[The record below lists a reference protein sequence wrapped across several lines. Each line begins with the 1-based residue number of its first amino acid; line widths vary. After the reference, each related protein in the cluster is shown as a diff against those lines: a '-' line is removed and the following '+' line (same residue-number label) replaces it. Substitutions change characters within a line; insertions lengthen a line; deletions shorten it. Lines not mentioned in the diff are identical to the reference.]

1 MNSSDN
7 RKNSNISL
15 EITDKINQEKLQLLL
30 DKSEDYSIEYEEDAT
45 DLIQLAAYSSGSEV
59 PVGFISCIIL
69 PDNQLDVAAFVDP
82 SYRKKG
88 IFTAMIKELLKKVL
102 EISNNGSKD
111 KKNNGKT
118 GTFSLICSMSD
129 ETYRLIEASS
139 LSPQLVSTEYL
150 YGINKSIFSGRKE
163 GSIDSR
169 ILTGKNLSEG
179 KLITFSGSEGCY
191 TAFIEG
197 KRKPV
202 AELYID
208 DFSSQGCMND
218 VWTDE
223 KYRNKGIATAL
234 VNYALNEYYSHEP
247 NKNKQIILH
256 VTGSNIAA
264 IKLYQKCGFSE
275 LTHTSY
281 YEIDYSH
288 ISYSHIS

>member
-1 MNSSDN
+1 MNPSDN
-7 RKNSNISL
+7 RKKAGISL
-15 EITDKINQEKLQLLL
+15 EITDKINQEKLQFLL
-30 DKSEDYSIEYEEDAT
+30 DKSGDYPIEYEKDAT

-69 PDNQLDVAAFVDP
+69 SDNQLDVAAFVDP

-88 IFTAMIKELLKKVL
+88 IFTAMVKELLNKVW
-102 EISNNGSKD
+102 EISNNGRTDS
-111 KKNNGKT
+111 
-118 GTFSLICSMSD
+118 FSLVCSMND
-129 ETYRLIEASS
+129 EIYQLIKASS
-139 LSPQLVSTEYL
+139 LSPRLVSTEYL
-150 YGINKSIFSGRKE
+150 YVINKSIFSDSKE

-179 KLITFSGSEGCY
+179 KLITFSCSEGCY
-191 TAFIEG
+191 TAFIKG

-202 AELYID
+202 AELFID

-234 VNYALNEYYSHEP
+234 VDYALNEYYSHEP
-247 NKNKQIILH
+247 NKDKQIILH
-256 VTGSNIAA
+256 VTGSNTAA

-288 ISYSHIS
+288 IS

>member
-1 MNSSDN
+1 MNPSDN
-7 RKNSNISL
+7 RKKTGISL
-15 EITDKINQEKLQLLL
+15 VITDKINLEKLQLLL
-30 DKSEDYSIEYEEDAT
+30 DKSGDYSIDYEEDAT

-88 IFTAMIKELLKKVL
+88 IFTAMVKELLNKVW
-102 EISNNGSKD
+102 EISNNGRADS
-111 KKNNGKT
+111 
-118 GTFSLICSMSD
+118 FSLVCSMND
-129 ETYRLIEASS
+129 EIYQLIKASS
-139 LSPQLVSTEYL
+139 LSPRLVSTEYL
-150 YGINKSIFSGRKE
+150 YVINKSIFSDSKE

-179 KLITFSGSEGCY
+179 KLITFSCSEGCY
-191 TAFIEG
+191 TAFIKG

-202 AELYID
+202 AELFID

-256 VTGSNIAA
+256 VTGSNTAA

-288 ISYSHIS
+288 IS

>member
-1 MNSSDN
+1 MNPSDN
-7 RKNSNISL
+7 INRKKSGISL
-15 EITDKINQEKLQLLL
+15 EITDIINQEKLQLLL
-30 DKSEDYSIEYEEDAT
+30 DKSNDYSIDYEDDDT
-45 DLIQLAAYSSGSEV
+45 DLIQLAAYTFSSEV

-69 PDNQLDVAAFVDP
+69 PENQLDIAAFVDP
-82 SYRKKG
+82 SYRQKG
-88 IFTAMIKELLKKVL
+88 IFTAMVKELLKKAW
-102 EISNNGSKD
+102 EITTDGSIDYINNTNRS
-111 KKNNGKT
+111 

-129 ETYRLIEASS
+129 ETYQLIKASS
-139 LSPQLVSTEYL
+139 LSPRLVSTEYL
-150 YGINKSIFSGRKE
+150 YVINKSIFSGRKE
-163 GSIDSR
+163 
-169 ILTGKNLSEG
+169 E
-179 KLITFSGSEGCY
+179 KLLTFSCSEGCY
-191 TAFIEG
+191 TAFIKG

-208 DFSSQGCMND
+208 DFASQGCMND

-247 NKNKQIILH
+247 NKDKQIILH
-256 VTGSNIAA
+256 VTGSNTAA

>member
-1 MNSSDN
+1 MNPSDN
-7 RKNSNISL
+7 RKKTGISL
-15 EITDKINQEKLQLLL
+15 EITDKINQEKLQPLL
-30 DKSEDYSIEYEEDAT
+30 DKSGDYSIDYEEDAT
-45 DLIQLAAYSSGSEV
+45 DLIQLSAYSSGSEI

-88 IFTAMIKELLKKVL
+88 IFTAMIKELLKKVP
-102 EISNNGSKD
+102 EISSNGR
-111 KKNNGKT
+111 T

-129 ETYRLIEASS
+129 ETYQLIKASS
-139 LSPQLVSTEYL
+139 LSPRLVSTEYL
-150 YGINKSIFSGRKE
+150 YVINKSIFSGRKE
-163 GSIDSR
+163 
-169 ILTGKNLSEG
+169 E
-179 KLITFSGSEGCY
+179 KLLTFSCSEGCY
-191 TAFIEG
+191 TAFIKG

-208 DFSSQGCMND
+208 DFASQSCMND

-234 VNYALNEYYSHEP
+234 VNYALNEYYSHES
-247 NKNKQIILH
+247 NKSKEIILH
-256 VTGSNIAA
+256 VTGSNTAA

-288 ISYSHIS
+288 ISY

>member
-1 MNSSDN
+1 M
-7 RKNSNISL
+7 KKAL
-15 EITDKINQEKLQLLL
+15 EIT
-30 DKSEDYSIEYEEDAT
+30 
-45 DLIQLAAYSSGSEV
+45 
-59 PVGFISCIIL
+59 
-69 PDNQLDVAAFVDP
+69 
-82 SYRKKG
+82 
-88 IFTAMIKELLKKVL
+88 
-102 EISNNGSKD
+102 NNDSKA
-111 KKNNGKT
+111 KKNNGRT
-118 GTFSLICSMSD
+118 DSFSLVCSMND
-129 ETYRLIEASS
+129 EIYQLIKASS
-139 LSPQLVSTEYL
+139 LSPRLVSTEYL
-150 YGINKSIFSGRKE
+150 YVINKSIFSDSKE

-179 KLITFSGSEGCY
+179 KLITFSCSEGCY
-191 TAFIEG
+191 TAFIKG

-202 AELYID
+202 AELFID

-234 VNYALNEYYSHEP
+234 VDYALNEYYSHEP
-247 NKNKQIILH
+247 NKDKQIILH
-256 VTGSNIAA
+256 VTGSNTAA

>member
-1 MNSSDN
+1 MNPSDN
-7 RKNSNISL
+7 RKKTGISL
-15 EITDKINQEKLQLLL
+15 VITDKINLEKLQLLL
-30 DKSEDYSIEYEEDAT
+30 DKSGDYSIDYEEDAT
-45 DLIQLAAYSSGSEV
+45 DLIQLAAYSSGSEI

-88 IFTAMIKELLKKVL
+88 IFTAMIKELLKKAL
-102 EISNNGSKD
+102 EITNNDSKD
-111 KKNNGKT
+111 KKNNGRT
-118 GTFSLICSMSD
+118 GAFSLICSMSD
-129 ETYRLIEASS
+129 ETYQLIKASS
-139 LSPQLVSTEYL
+139 LSPRLVSTEYL
-150 YGINKSIFSGRKE
+150 YVINKSIFSGRKE
-163 GSIDSR
+163 
-169 ILTGKNLSEG
+169 E
-179 KLITFSGSEGCY
+179 KLLTFSCSEGCY
-191 TAFIEG
+191 TAFIKG

-202 AELYID
+202 AELFID
-208 DFSSQGCMND
+208 DFASQGCMND

-256 VTGSNIAA
+256 VTGSNTAA

-281 YEIDYSH
+281 YEINS
-288 ISYSHIS
+288 ILLQ

>member
-1 MNSSDN
+1 MNPSDN
-7 RKNSNISL
+7 RKKTGISL
-15 EITDKINQEKLQLLL
+15 VITDKINLEKLQLLL
-30 DKSEDYSIEYEEDAT
+30 DKSGDYSIDYEEDAT
-45 DLIQLAAYSSGSEV
+45 DLIQLAAYSSGSEI

-88 IFTAMIKELLKKVL
+88 IFTAMIKELLKKVP
-102 EISNNGSKD
+102 EISS
-111 KKNNGKT
+111 NGKT
-118 GTFSLICSMSD
+118 DTFSLICSMSD
-129 ETYRLIEASS
+129 ETYRLIKASS
-139 LSPQLVSTEYL
+139 LSPRLVSTEYL
-150 YGINKSIFSGRKE
+150 YVTNKSIFSGRKE

-179 KLITFSGSEGCY
+179 KLITFSCSEGCY

-208 DFSSQGCMND
+208 NFSSQGCMND

-256 VTGSNIAA
+256 VTGSNTSA

-281 YEIDYSH
+281 YEINS
-288 ISYSHIS
+288 ILLQ

>member
-1 MNSSDN
+1 MNPSDN
-7 RKNSNISL
+7 RKKTGISL
-15 EITDKINQEKLQLLL
+15 VITDKINQEKLQPLL
-30 DKSEDYSIEYEEDAT
+30 DKSGDYSIDYEEDAT
-45 DLIQLAAYSSGSEV
+45 DLIQLAAYSSGSEI

-88 IFTAMIKELLKKVL
+88 IFTAMIKELLKKVP
-102 EISNNGSKD
+102 EISS
-111 KKNNGKT
+111 NGKT
-118 GTFSLICSMSD
+118 DTFSLICSMSD
-129 ETYRLIEASS
+129 ETYRLIKASS
-139 LSPQLVSTEYL
+139 LSPRLVSTEYL
-150 YGINKSIFSGRKE
+150 YVTNKSIFSGRKE

-179 KLITFSGSEGCY
+179 KLITFSCSEGCY

-208 DFSSQGCMND
+208 NFSSQGCMND

-256 VTGSNIAA
+256 VTGSNTSA

-281 YEIDYSH
+281 YEINS
-288 ISYSHIS
+288 ILLQ

>member
-1 MNSSDN
+1 MNPSDN
-7 RKNSNISL
+7 RKKTGISL
-15 EITDKINQEKLQLLL
+15 VITDKINLEKLQLLL
-30 DKSEDYSIEYEEDAT
+30 DKSGDYSIDYEEDAT
-45 DLIQLAAYSSGSEV
+45 DLIQLAAYSSGSEI

-88 IFTAMIKELLKKVL
+88 IFTAMIKELLNKVW
-102 EISNNGSKD
+102 EISNNGRADS
-111 KKNNGKT
+111 
-118 GTFSLICSMSD
+118 FSLVCSMND
-129 ETYRLIEASS
+129 EIYQLIKASS
-139 LSPQLVSTEYL
+139 LAPRLVSTEYL
-150 YGINKSIFSGRKE
+150 YVTNKSIFSGRKE

-179 KLITFSGSEGCY
+179 KLITFSCSEGCY
-191 TAFIEG
+191 TAFIKG

-202 AELYID
+202 AELFID

-247 NKNKQIILH
+247 NKSKQIILH
-256 VTGSNIAA
+256 VTGSNTAA

-281 YEIDYSH
+281 YEINS
-288 ISYSHIS
+288 ILLQ

>member
-1 MNSSDN
+1 MNPSDN
-7 RKNSNISL
+7 INRKKTGISL
-15 EITDKINQEKLQLLL
+15 EITDIINQEKLQLLL
-30 DKSEDYSIEYEEDAT
+30 DKSNDYSIDYEDDDT
-45 DLIQLAAYSSGSEV
+45 DLIQLAAYTSSSEV

-69 PDNQLDVAAFVDP
+69 PENQLDIAAFVDP
-82 SYRKKG
+82 SYRQKG
-88 IFTAMIKELLKKVL
+88 IFTAMVKELLKKAW
-102 EISNNGSKD
+102 EITTDGSIDYINNTNRS
-111 KKNNGKT
+111 
-118 GTFSLICSMSD
+118 GTFSLICSMSE
-129 ETYRLIEASS
+129 ETYQLIKASS
-139 LSPQLVSTEYL
+139 LSPRLVSTEYL
-150 YGINKSIFSGRKE
+150 YTINKSIFSGRKE

-208 DFSSQGCMND
+208 NFSSQGCMND

-247 NKNKQIILH
+247 NKSKQIILH
-256 VTGSNIAA
+256 VTGSNTSA

-281 YEIDYSH
+281 YEINS
-288 ISYSHIS
+288 ILLQ

>member
-1 MNSSDN
+1 MNPSDN
-7 RKNSNISL
+7 RKKTGISL
-15 EITDKINQEKLQLLL
+15 VITDKINQEKLQPLL
-30 DKSEDYSIEYEEDAT
+30 DKSGDYSIDYEEDAT
-45 DLIQLAAYSSGSEV
+45 DLIQLAAYSSGSEI

-88 IFTAMIKELLKKVL
+88 IFTAMIKELLKKVP
-102 EISNNGSKD
+102 EISSNGR
-111 KKNNGKT
+111 T
-118 GTFSLICSMSD
+118 GAFSLICSMSD
-129 ETYRLIEASS
+129 ETYQLIKASS
-139 LSPQLVSTEYL
+139 LSPRLVSTEYL
-150 YGINKSIFSGRKE
+150 YVINKSIFSGRKE

-208 DFSSQGCMND
+208 DFASQGCMND

-247 NKNKQIILH
+247 NKSKQIILH
-256 VTGSNIAA
+256 VTGSNTSA

-281 YEIDYSH
+281 YEINS
-288 ISYSHIS
+288 ILLQ

>member
-1 MNSSDN
+1 MNPSDN
-7 RKNSNISL
+7 RKKTGISL
-15 EITDKINQEKLQLLL
+15 EITDKINQEKLKLLL
-30 DKSEDYSIEYEEDAT
+30 DKSGDYPIEYEEDAT
-45 DLIQLAAYSSGSEV
+45 DLIQLATYSSGSEV

-88 IFTAMIKELLKKVL
+88 IFTAMVKELLNKVW
-102 EISNNGSKD
+102 EISNNGRADS
-111 KKNNGKT
+111 
-118 GTFSLICSMSD
+118 FSLVCSMND
-129 ETYRLIEASS
+129 EIYQLIKASS
-139 LSPQLVSTEYL
+139 LSPRLVSTEYL
-150 YGINKSIFSGRKE
+150 YVINKSIFSDSKE

-179 KLITFSGSEGCY
+179 KLITFSCSEGCY
-191 TAFIEG
+191 TAFIKG

-202 AELYID
+202 AELFID

-234 VNYALNEYYSHEP
+234 VDYALNEYYSHEP
-247 NKNKQIILH
+247 NKDKQIILH
-256 VTGSNIAA
+256 VTGSNTAA

-288 ISYSHIS
+288 ISY

>member
-1 MNSSDN
+1 MNPSDN
-7 RKNSNISL
+7 RKKTGISL
-15 EITDKINQEKLQLLL
+15 VITDKINLEKLQLLL
-30 DKSEDYSIEYEEDAT
+30 DKSGDYSIDYEEDAT
-45 DLIQLAAYSSGSEV
+45 DLIQLAAYSSGSEI

-88 IFTAMIKELLKKVL
+88 IFTAMIKELLKKVP
-102 EISNNGSKD
+102 EISSNGR
-111 KKNNGKT
+111 T
-118 GTFSLICSMSD
+118 GAFSLICSMSD
-129 ETYRLIEASS
+129 ETYQLIKASS
-139 LSPQLVSTEYL
+139 LSPRLVSTEYL
-150 YGINKSIFSGRKE
+150 YVINKSIFSGRKE

-179 KLITFSGSEGCY
+179 KLITFSCSEGCY

-208 DFSSQGCMND
+208 NFSSQGCMND

-256 VTGSNIAA
+256 VTGSNTSA

-281 YEIDYSH
+281 YEINS
-288 ISYSHIS
+288 ILLQ

>member
-1 MNSSDN
+1 MNPSDN
-7 RKNSNISL
+7 RKKTGISL
-15 EITDKINQEKLQLLL
+15 EITDKINQEKLKLLL
-30 DKSEDYSIEYEEDAT
+30 DKSGDYSIEYEEDAT
-45 DLIQLAAYSSGSEV
+45 DLIQLATYSSGNEV

-88 IFTAMIKELLKKVL
+88 IFTAMVKELLKKAL
-102 EISNNGSKD
+102 EITNNDSKD

-129 ETYRLIEASS
+129 ETYQLMKASS
-139 LSPQLVSTEYL
+139 LSPRLVSTEYL
-150 YGINKSIFSGRKE
+150 YVINKSIFSGRKE
-163 GSIDSR
+163 
-169 ILTGKNLSEG
+169 E
-179 KLITFSGSEGCY
+179 KLLTFSCSEGCY
-191 TAFIEG
+191 TAFIKG

-208 DFSSQGCMND
+208 DFASQGCMND

-247 NKNKQIILH
+247 NKSKQIILH
-256 VTGSNIAA
+256 VTGSNTAA

-281 YEIDYSH
+281 YEINS
-288 ISYSHIS
+288 ILLQ

>member
-1 MNSSDN
+1 MNPSDN
-7 RKNSNISL
+7 RKKTSISL
-15 EITDKINQEKLQLLL
+15 EITDKINQEKLQPLL
-30 DKSEDYSIEYEEDAT
+30 DKSGDYSIEYEEDAT
-45 DLIQLAAYSSGSEV
+45 DLIQLATYSSGNEV

-88 IFTAMIKELLKKVL
+88 IFTAMVKELLKKAL
-102 EISNNGSKD
+102 EITNNDSKD

-129 ETYRLIEASS
+129 ETYQLMKASS
-139 LSPQLVSTEYL
+139 LSPRLVSTEYL
-150 YGINKSIFSGRKE
+150 YVINKSIFSGRKE
-163 GSIDSR
+163 
-169 ILTGKNLSEG
+169 E
-179 KLITFSGSEGCY
+179 KLLTFSCSEGCY
-191 TAFIEG
+191 TAFIKG

-202 AELYID
+202 AELFID

-234 VNYALNEYYSHEP
+234 VNYALNEYYSHES
-247 NKNKQIILH
+247 NKSKEIILH
-256 VTGSNIAA
+256 VTGSNTAA

-288 ISYSHIS
+288 IS

>member
-1 MNSSDN
+1 MNPSDN
-7 RKNSNISL
+7 RKKTGISL
-15 EITDKINQEKLQLLL
+15 VITDKINLEKLQLLL
-30 DKSEDYSIEYEEDAT
+30 DKSGDYSIDYEEDAT
-45 DLIQLAAYSSGSEV
+45 DLIQLAAYSSGSEI

-88 IFTAMIKELLKKVL
+88 IFTAMIKELLKKVP
-102 EISNNGSKD
+102 EISSNGR
-111 KKNNGKT
+111 T
-118 GTFSLICSMSD
+118 GAFSLICSMSD
-129 ETYRLIEASS
+129 ETYQLIKASS
-139 LSPQLVSTEYL
+139 LSPRLVSTEYL
-150 YGINKSIFSGRKE
+150 YVINKSIFSGRKE

-208 DFSSQGCMND
+208 DFASQGCMND

-247 NKNKQIILH
+247 NKSKQIILH
-256 VTGSNIAA
+256 VTGSNTSA

-281 YEIDYSH
+281 YEINS
-288 ISYSHIS
+288 ILLQ

>member
-1 MNSSDN
+1 MNPSDN
-7 RKNSNISL
+7 RKKTGISL
-15 EITDKINQEKLQLLL
+15 VITDKINQEKLQPLL
-30 DKSEDYSIEYEEDAT
+30 DKSGDYSIDYEEDAT
-45 DLIQLAAYSSGSEV
+45 DLIQLAAYSSGSEI

-88 IFTAMIKELLKKVL
+88 IFTAMIKELLKKVP
-102 EISNNGSKD
+102 EISS
-111 KKNNGKT
+111 NGKT
-118 GTFSLICSMSD
+118 DTFSLICSMSD
-129 ETYRLIEASS
+129 ETYRLIKASS
-139 LSPQLVSTEYL
+139 LSPRLVSTEYL
-150 YGINKSIFSGRKE
+150 YVTNKSIFSGRKE

-179 KLITFSGSEGCY
+179 KLITFSCSEGCY

-208 DFSSQGCMND
+208 NFSSQGCMND

-247 NKNKQIILH
+247 NKSKQIILH
-256 VTGSNIAA
+256 VTGSNTSA

-281 YEIDYSH
+281 YEINS
-288 ISYSHIS
+288 ILLQ

>member
-1 MNSSDN
+1 MNPSDN
-7 RKNSNISL
+7 RKKTGISL
-15 EITDKINQEKLQLLL
+15 VITDKINQEKLQPLL
-30 DKSEDYSIEYEEDAT
+30 DKSGDYSIDYEEDAT
-45 DLIQLAAYSSGSEV
+45 DLIQLAAYSSGSEI

-88 IFTAMIKELLKKVL
+88 IFTAMIKELLKKVP
-102 EISNNGSKD
+102 EISSNGR
-111 KKNNGKT
+111 T
-118 GTFSLICSMSD
+118 GAFYLICSMSD
-129 ETYRLIEASS
+129 ETYQLIKASS
-139 LSPQLVSTEYL
+139 LSPRLVSTEYL
-150 YGINKSIFSGRKE
+150 YVINKSIFSGRKE

-179 KLITFSGSEGCY
+179 KLITFSCSEGCY

-208 DFSSQGCMND
+208 NFSSQGCMND

-256 VTGSNIAA
+256 VTGSNTSA

-281 YEIDYSH
+281 YEINS
-288 ISYSHIS
+288 ILLQ

>member
-88 IFTAMIKELLKKVL
+88 IFTAMVKELLKKVL
-102 EISNNGSKD
+102 EITNNDSKD

-129 ETYRLIEASS
+129 ETYQLMKASS
-139 LSPQLVSTEYL
+139 LSPRLVSTEYL
-150 YGINKSIFSGRKE
+150 YVINKSIFSGRKE
-163 GSIDSR
+163 
-169 ILTGKNLSEG
+169 E
-179 KLITFSGSEGCY
+179 KLLTFSCSEGCY
-191 TAFIEG
+191 TAFIKG

-202 AELYID
+202 AELFID

-234 VNYALNEYYSHEP
+234 VNYALNEYYSHES
-247 NKNKQIILH
+247 NKSKEIILH
-256 VTGSNIAA
+256 VTGSNTAA

-288 ISYSHIS
+288 IS

>member
-1 MNSSDN
+1 MNPSDN
-7 RKNSNISL
+7 INRKKTGISL
-15 EITDKINQEKLQLLL
+15 EITDIINQEKLQLLL
-30 DKSEDYSIEYEEDAT
+30 DKSNDYSIDYEDDDT
-45 DLIQLAAYSSGSEV
+45 DLIQLAAYTSSSEV

-88 IFTAMIKELLKKVL
+88 IFTAMIKELLNKVW
-102 EISNNGSKD
+102 EISNNGRADS
-111 KKNNGKT
+111 
-118 GTFSLICSMSD
+118 FSLVCSMSD
-129 ETYRLIEASS
+129 ETYQLIKASS
-139 LSPQLVSTEYL
+139 LSPRLVSTEYL
-150 YGINKSIFSGRKE
+150 YTINKSIFSGRKDCKTD
-163 GSIDSR
+163 SIP
-169 ILTGKNLSEG
+169 L
-179 KLITFSGSEGCY
+179 TFSRDEGCY
-191 TAFIEG
+191 AAFIKG

-202 AELYID
+202 AKLFID

-247 NKNKQIILH
+247 NKSKQIILH
-256 VTGSNIAA
+256 VTGSNTAA

-288 ISYSHIS
+288 ISY